1 VAAVPAQQFRNI
13 VVTGNYRRVRRYG
26 LSRRVGSARR
36 KVMRGWPPILCH
48 LLCGGLL
55 SIGALNAADAPGAA
69 TAPSPKAPLV
79 WIFTGTPG
87 DDEHHASY
95 EKDVARMRQAFLQR
109 LSVPPENLTVLY
121 GPKSAGYDGVC
132 TRENLLAAIA
142 KGVAAATAS
151 QPVWMIFEG
160 HANPTDAGAN
170 FNLPGP
176 DVSARELRTAFEPT
190 KPEAHLVIL
199 FTTSSSGRFMRWIA
213 GPGRLVITATL
224 EEEED
229 NETEFPHV
237 LADVLNDP
245 ASDADHDGKLTL
257 LEIFNACNAGVK
269 AVYDEG
275 GFIQRERAM
284 LDGNGDRRGT
294 QRPARED
301 AEPAARVY
309 FTIAGEGA
317 KKFD

>member
-1 VAAVPAQQFRNI
+1 
-13 VVTGNYRRVRRYG
+13 
-26 LSRRVGSARR
+26 
-36 KVMRGWPPILCH
+36 MRGRPPIRC
-48 LLCGGLL
+48 LLACVCLL
-55 SIGALNAADAPGAA
+55 LWTMGASQADEGKAA
-69 TAPSPKAPLV
+69 TAPVAASAPKAPLV
-79 WIFTGTPG
+79 WIFNGTPG
-87 DDEHHASY
+87 DDEHHAAY
-95 EKDVARMRQAFLQR
+95 EKNLGRLRAAFLER

-142 KGVAAATAS
+142 KGVQAVSSS

-160 HANPTDAGAN
+160 HSNPTDAGAN

-176 DVSARELRTAFEPT
+176 DVTARDLRAAFEHA
-190 KPEAHLVIL
+190 KPDAQLVIL

-213 GPGRLVITATL
+213 GPGRLVVTATL
-224 EEEED
+224 DDEED

-245 ASDADHDGKLTL
+245 ASDADHDGRLSL

-269 AVYDEG
+269 EAYDAG
-275 GFIQRERAM
+275 KFLQRERAM
-284 LDGNGDRRGT
+284 LDGNGDRKGT
-294 QRPARED
+294 QRPAKED
-301 AEPAARVY
+301 AEPAAKIY
-309 FTIAGEGA
+309 FNIAGAGP